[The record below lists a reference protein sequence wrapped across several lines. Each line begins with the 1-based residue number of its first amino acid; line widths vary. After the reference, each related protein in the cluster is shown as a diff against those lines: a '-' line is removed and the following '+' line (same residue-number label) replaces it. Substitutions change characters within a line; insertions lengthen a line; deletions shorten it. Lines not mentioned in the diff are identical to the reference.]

1 MSTRQAASASQDT
14 AENAKKRYLRSAND
28 WFRKQGTPMI
38 IPTLQR
44 ALDAVPRSIPWVL
57 WVSILHLCVVAL
69 RGNLIALA
77 NDSEITIQQIQRGA
91 LFSLPEEATA
101 LGLIVIVLFAGIIP
115 PVSLLIIG
123 VGHLVMMRLKT
134 WAQYICGAI
143 TLMIAGSIFSI
154 GFTESAPSLEE
165 ADFTYNGLGV
175 FPLLVALIF
184 LTIWVGGDTIL
195 GWSLKHVF
203 YQLQSLPPMIAK
215 VLPVLMISVLFIF
228 VNADV
233 WKLANVLS
241 FSGTWQIC
249 GAMILLAF
257 FVMVTTS
264 YERTKRLLGTRR
276 GDDVEEFTDEEY
288 DAAAQ
293 ESGPLWRRLRTWEAE
308 HDITVHRS
316 LTVGQWLNLLAIPIL
331 GQLIQTVFFVL
342 LVFGFFSWFASVAVT
357 DQTIELWVGT
367 KPEHLKILGLEFNYN
382 AVVLKV
388 TMIVAVFSGLSFA
401 ATTSSDDRHAR
412 DFLEPMVLRLR
423 KILMIRDIYL
433 SIFRMSA
440 EETLE
445 GYELWSASAQED
457 STESVDSTDKE
468 TVKDNGLE
476 EATESGSTDS

>member
-293 ESGPLWRRLRTWEAE
+293 ESGPLWRRLRTWEE
-308 HDITVHRS
+308 P
-316 LTVGQWLNLLAIPIL
+316 N
-331 GQLIQTVFFVL
+331 
-342 LVFGFFSWFASVAVT
+342 
-357 DQTIELWVGT
+357 TISQFTAL
-367 KPEHLKILGLEFNYN
+367 
-382 AVVLKV
+382 
-388 TMIVAVFSGLSFA
+388 
-401 ATTSSDDRHAR
+401 
-412 DFLEPMVLRLR
+412 
-423 KILMIRDIYL
+423 
-433 SIFRMSA
+433 
-440 EETLE
+440 
-445 GYELWSASAQED
+445 
-457 STESVDSTDKE
+457 
-468 TVKDNGLE
+468 
-476 EATESGSTDS
+476 

>member
-14 AENAKKRYLRSAND
+14 AENAKKRYLQSAND
-28 WFRKQGTPMI
+28 WFRKQGPPMI

-77 NDSEITIQQIQRGA
+77 NDSEITIQQIQQGA

-215 VLPVLMISVLFIF
+215 VLPVLM
-228 VNADV
+228 
-233 WKLANVLS
+233 S

-331 GQLIQTVFFVL
+331 GQLIQTVFLVL
-342 LVFGFFSWFASVAVT
+342 LVFGFFLWFASGGYRPNHRAVSRN
-357 DQTIELWVGT
+357 Q
-367 KPEHLKILGLEFNYN
+367 
-382 AVVLKV
+382 AR
-388 TMIVAVFSGLSFA
+388 
-401 ATTSSDDRHAR
+401 TS
-412 DFLEPMVLRLR
+412 EN
-423 KILMIRDIYL
+423 
-433 SIFRMSA
+433 FRP
-440 EETLE
+440 
-445 GYELWSASAQED
+445 
-457 STESVDSTDKE
+457 
-468 TVKDNGLE
+468 
-476 EATESGSTDS
+476 